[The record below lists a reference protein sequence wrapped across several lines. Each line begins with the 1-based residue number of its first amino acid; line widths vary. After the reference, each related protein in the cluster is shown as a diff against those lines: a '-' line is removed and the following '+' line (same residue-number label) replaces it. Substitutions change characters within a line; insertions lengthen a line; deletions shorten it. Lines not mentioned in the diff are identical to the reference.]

1 MLSHKGYH
9 EPPEGQGDGF
19 HMDLKTDLL
28 TKNKIMN
35 ILTSY
40 QHPPY
45 ALERKLIANIKR
57 MDEEDSVK
65 TLRQL
70 NRHERACLADS
81 QLRSTKDSLIGSCVL
96 FTRAIIEEGVDSES
110 AFGLSDACIRKIE
123 KFGTV
128 SQTEQFEYEML
139 QRFIGLLRENE
150 YHEYSPVVSRAIT
163 YIKQNVQHKLTLQG
177 IANTINIHPN
187 YLSSV
192 FRKEVGMS
200 IKSFIEQQ
208 KSEAI
213 RTLLLE
219 TSLSLTDI
227 AFTFEFS
234 SIAYFSGFFKKHFG
248 VSPMKYRRQHGIKG

>member
-96 FTRAIIEEGVDSES
+96 FTRAIIE
-110 AFGLSDACIRKIE
+110 
-123 KFGTV
+123 
-128 SQTEQFEYEML
+128 
-139 QRFIGLLRENE
+139 N
-150 YHEYSPVVSRAIT
+150 
-163 YIKQNVQHKLTLQG
+163 
-177 IANTINIHPN
+177 
-187 YLSSV
+187 
-192 FRKEVGMS
+192 
-200 IKSFIEQQ
+200 
-208 KSEAI
+208 
-213 RTLLLE
+213 
-219 TSLSLTDI
+219 
-227 AFTFEFS
+227 
-234 SIAYFSGFFKKHFG
+234 
-248 VSPMKYRRQHGIKG
+248 

>member
-1 MLSHKGYH
+1 
-9 EPPEGQGDGF
+9 
-19 HMDLKTDLL
+19 MDEEVLK
-28 TKNKIMN
+28 KNRILN

-45 ALERKLIANIKR
+45 ILERKLIAYIQR
-57 MDEEDSVK
+57 MDEKDSLE
-65 TLRQL
+65 TLRQI

-96 FTRAIIEEGVDSES
+96 FTRAVIEAGVNSEN

-123 KFGTV
+123 EFDTV
-128 SQTEQFEYEML
+128 SQTEKYEYEML
-139 QRFIGLLRENE
+139 TRFIRLLRESGQSA
-150 YHEYSPVVSRAIT
+150 YSPAVSRAIS
-163 YIKQNVQHKLTLQG
+163 YIKQNIQHKMALRD
-177 IANTINIHPN
+177 IAKVVHIHPN

-192 FRKEVGMS
+192 FRKEVGMN
-200 IKSFIEQQ
+200 ITSFIEQQ

-227 AFTFEFS
+227 AYTFEFS
-234 SIAYFSGFFKKHFG
+234 STAYFSGFFKKHFG
-248 VSPMKYRRQHGIKG
+248 VSPLKYRKMQGIRG

>member
-1 MLSHKGYH
+1 
-9 EPPEGQGDGF
+9 
-19 HMDLKTDLL
+19 MDEKNDILM
-28 TKNKIMN
+28 KNKILN

-45 ALERKLIANIKR
+45 ALERKLIASIKQ
-57 MDEEDSVK
+57 MDEKSSVD
-65 TLRQL
+65 TLRQI

-96 FTRAIIEEGVDSES
+96 FTRAVIEEGVDSES

-123 KFGTV
+123 EFTTV

-139 QRFIGLLRENE
+139 QRFIRLLKESERN
-150 YHEYSPVVSRAIT
+150 EYSPVVSRAIA
-163 YIKQNVQHKLTLQG
+163 YIKQNIQHKMTLQN
-177 IANTINIHPN
+177 IADTVGIHPN

-192 FRKEVGMS
+192 FRREVGMS
-200 IKSFIEQQ
+200 ITTFIEQQ

-234 SIAYFSGFFKKHFG
+234 SVAYFSGFFKKHFG
-248 VSPMKYRRQHGIKG
+248 VSPLKYRRQQGIRK